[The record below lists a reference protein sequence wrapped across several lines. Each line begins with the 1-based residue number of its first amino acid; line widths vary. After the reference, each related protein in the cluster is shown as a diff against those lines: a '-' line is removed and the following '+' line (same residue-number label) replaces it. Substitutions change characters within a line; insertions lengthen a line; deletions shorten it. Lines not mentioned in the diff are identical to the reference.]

1 MNKSES
7 LINDLGVR
15 VVKLCII
22 LGVMFLFRF
31 LVSKILVFDKNEF
44 FNTGLTV
51 LDIMIGVVNAV
62 ILVFLMKFGLYLDRH
77 YELVNFP
84 NAMKIAKWV
93 VVLTTSI
100 VAYKIFYHIA
110 KHVFKRHD
118 IEMYNVGFLCI
129 SLLILARL
137 GVLIFSN
144 MEKITDLFMG
154 KIRIVFREPV
164 VDDSVEQETV
174 PKCPGC
180 GREAEKDVSFCP
192 KCGTKIA

>member
-1 MNKSES
+1 
-7 LINDLGVR
+7 
-15 VVKLCII
+15 
-22 LGVMFLFRF
+22 MFLFRF

-118 IEMYNVGFLCI
+118 IEMYNIGFLCI

-137 GVLIFSN
+137 GVLIFTN